1 MAATD
6 LIRKRMEK
14 EKETDTEKKKE
25 SESKPRRKAKPL
37 DSAEIGLEELSTR
50 VGDSGLQRIGIESE
64 YEGRKTISASIPA
77 WIKAALDYI
86 AVTATKSGQWQYGGF
101 GGKSRFIAEA
111 LESKLKKDFPEIYE
125 KLKRTD

>member
-14 EKETDTEKKKE
+14 EKQPDKDQEK
-25 SESKPRRKAKPL
+25 ESKPKARRKAKPL
-37 DSAEIGLEELSTR
+37 DTSDIQLEELSSR
-50 VGDSGLQRIGIESE
+50 VGDSGLQRLGIESE

-77 WIKAALDYI
+77 WIKAALDFI
-86 AVTATKSGQWQYGGF
+86 ALTATKSGQWQYGGF

-111 LESKLKKDFPEIYE
+111 LETKLKKDFPEVYE
-125 KLKRTD
+125 KLKRAS

>member
-14 EKETDTEKKKE
+14 EKQPDKDQEK
-25 SESKPRRKAKPL
+25 ESKPKTRRKAKPL
-37 DSAEIGLEELSTR
+37 DTSDIQLEELSSR
-50 VGDSGLQRIGIESE
+50 VGDSGLQRLGIESE

-77 WIKAALDYI
+77 WIKAALDFI
-86 AVTATKSGQWQYGGF
+86 ALTATKSGQWQYGGF

-111 LESKLKKDFPEIYE
+111 LETKLKKEFPEVYE
-125 KLKRTD
+125 KLKRAS

>member
-14 EKETDTEKKKE
+14 EKETEKEKKKE
-25 SESKPRRKAKPL
+25 RESKPRRKVKSL

-50 VGDSGLQRIGIESE
+50 VGDSGLQRLGIESE

-77 WIKAALDYI
+77 WIKAALDFI

-111 LESKLKKDFPEIYE
+111 LETKLKKDFPEVYE
-125 KLKRTD
+125 KLKRTA

>member
-14 EKETDTEKKKE
+14 EKETEKEKKKE
-25 SESKPRRKAKPL
+25 KVPKTQRKTKPL
-37 DSAEIGLEELSTR
+37 DTAEIGLEELSTR
-50 VGDSGLQRIGIESE
+50 VGDSGLQRLGIESE

-77 WIKAALDYI
+77 WIKAALDFI

-111 LESKLKKDFPEIYE
+111 LETKLKKDFPEVYE
-125 KLKRTD
+125 KLKRTA

>member
-14 EKETDTEKKKE
+14 EKETEKEKKKE
-25 SESKPRRKAKPL
+25 PESKPRRKAKPL
-37 DSAEIGLEELSTR
+37 ETADIGLEELSTR

-111 LESKLKKDFPEIYE
+111 LENKLKKEFPEVYE
-125 KLKRTD
+125 KLKRKD

>member
-1 MAATD
+1 
-6 LIRKRMEK
+6 MEK
-14 EKETDTEKKKE
+14 EKETETEKKKE
-25 SESKPRRKAKPL
+25 SESKPRRKEKPL
-37 DSAEIGLEELSTR
+37 DTAEIGLEELSTR

-111 LESKLKKDFPEIYE
+111 LESKLKKDFPEVYE

>member
-14 EKETDTEKKKE
+14 EKETEKEKKKE
-25 SESKPRRKAKPL
+25 SERKTRRKAKPL
-37 DSAEIGLEELSTR
+37 ETAEIGLEELSTR
-50 VGDSGLQRIGIESE
+50 VGDSGLQRLGIESE

-77 WIKAALDYI
+77 WIKAALDFI

-111 LESKLKKDFPEIYE
+111 LETKLKKDFPEVYE
-125 KLKRTD
+125 KLKRTT

>member
-14 EKETDTEKKKE
+14 EKETKKEKKQK
-25 SESKPRRKAKPL
+25 SETKPRKKAKAL
-37 DSAEIGLEELSTR
+37 ETAEIGLEELSTR
-50 VGDSGLQRIGIESE
+50 VGDSGLQRLGIESE

-77 WIKAALDYI
+77 WIKAALDFI

-111 LESKLKKDFPEIYE
+111 LETKLKKDFPEVYE

>member
-14 EKETDTEKKKE
+14 EKETEKGKKKE

-37 DSAEIGLEELSTR
+37 DNAEIGLEELSTR
-50 VGDSGLQRIGIESE
+50 VGDSGLQRLGIESE

-77 WIKAALDYI
+77 WIKAALDFI

-111 LESKLKKDFPEIYE
+111 LETKLKKDFPEVYD
-125 KLKRTD
+125 KLKRTA